1 MPYVLVTGAS
11 SGIGRAT
18 ALHLAR
24 VGFEVFAGVRR
35 DADGERL
42 LAEASHVRPLTL
54 DVTDPAQIKA
64 AATEVERTAGRLD
77 GLVNNAG
84 IGIAAP
90 VEFVALDALRRTY
103 EVNVIGQV
111 AVTQA
116 MLPLLRAARGRV
128 VNLGSIGDRMS
139 IPFGGALASSKS
151 AFAALNDSLRMEL
164 RPWGIEVALIEPA
177 SIHTDAIDKLE
188 TEADTALDAMG
199 PDGRALYGDQLR
211 TMVTTFGRSERHG
224 SSPDVVA
231 RAVHHALTA
240 REPHARYLVGKDS
253 RRMALMARWVPHHAL
268 DRLRLRVFGLP
279 G

>member
-35 DADGERL
+35 DADGKRL
-42 LAEASHVRPLTL
+42 LAEVAHVRPLTL

-111 AVTQA
+111 AVIQA

-151 AFAALNDSLRMEL
+151 AFAALNDALRMEL

-188 TEADTALDAMG
+188 TEADTALDTMG
-199 PDGRALYGDQLR
+199 PDGRALYGDRLR
-211 TMVTTFGRSERHG
+211 TMVTTFARSERRG

-231 RAVHHALTA
+231 RAIHHALTV
-240 REPHARYLVGKDS
+240 REPQARYLVGKDS
-253 RRMALMARWVPHHAL
+253 RRMALMARWLPHHAL
-268 DRLRLRVFGLP
+268 DRLRLRVFGLR